1 MGAWRVMYS
10 SYRAQ
15 RTAFSVRS
23 QYNFLWPRIREI
35 LLPEGTC
42 ILEEICQFPVLVR
55 ASAVTPPA
63 SGTDSLHP
71 PVASSLVPPF

>member
-1 MGAWRVMYS
+1 MHGELCTVPTEPNEKPFLYAVS
-10 SYRAQ
+10 II
-15 RTAFSVRS
+15 
-23 QYNFLWPRIREI
+23 FLWPRIREI